1 MTVIVTQHFAEFGR
15 PPARKT
21 PTEES
26 LVSTAPPRHDVAPLP
41 AASAPNPFLLATF
54 VMSAAK
60 LEQLPD
66 DAVPELA
73 FVGRSNSGKSS
84 ALNMLC
90 NKKAL
95 ARVSKTPGRTQLIN
109 LFDVPGARLIDLP
122 GYGFAKVPGAIRK
135 DWGKLIGGYLEV
147 RSNLQLLIVIM
158 DIRHPITDLDEQMLD
173 WAKARNRPCHV
184 LLTKAD
190 KLAKGAAGATL
201 LQVRAALKHWGED
214 FTAQLFSSHN
224 ALGVDEARATIHAHV
239 LRAHGAAGIGQ

>member
-1 MTVIVTQHFAEFGR
+1 MSQTPPPVA
-15 PPARKT
+15 PPAF
-21 PTEES
+21 
-26 LVSTAPPRHDVAPLP
+26 
-41 AASAPNPFLLATF
+41 NPFAQASF

-90 NKKAL
+90 QKKAL

-122 GYGFAKVPGAIRK
+122 GYGFAKVPGAIRR
-135 DWGKLIGGYLEV
+135 DWGKLIGGYLET
-147 RSNLQLLIVIM
+147 RQNLALLIVIM
-158 DIRHPITDLDEQMLD
+158 DIRHPLTDLDEQMLD
-173 WAKARNRPCHV
+173 WAKAAQRPCHV

-190 KLAKGAAGATL
+190 KLSRGPATATL
-201 LQVRAALKHWGED
+201 QQVRTALKRWGEG

-224 ALGVDEARATIHAHV
+224 SLGVEEARLAIKTHIKP
-239 LRAHGAAGIGQ
+239 IGDGQ